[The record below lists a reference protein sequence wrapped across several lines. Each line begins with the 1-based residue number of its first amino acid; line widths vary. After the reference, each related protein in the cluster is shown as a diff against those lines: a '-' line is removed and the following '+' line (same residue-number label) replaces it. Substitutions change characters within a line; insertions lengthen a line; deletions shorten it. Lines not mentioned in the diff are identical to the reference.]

1 MTEPQSEAV
10 WRPFLDWIA
19 ASPQDFALDEA
30 QIIGSI
36 PARNWWDANFLRGH
50 LPGAVM
56 TDPRSRT
63 AQGDVWWV
71 NDAGQVGWFLHGY
84 QSVWLPASLLDKD
97 QAERLTDRLFAASRQ
112 WSVLLAFNKWLA
124 GAPHDAVAAARN
136 TATNPAVLTAFA
148 LAIIVGAGPPA
159 YPGIPGHEPDLGK
172 ARQDAGALDRAMD
185 VAQARAGCRLIC
197 VGEQLFRA
205 RLAALFL
212 GRQLPVV
219 AGG

>member
-1 MTEPQSEAV
+1 
-10 WRPFLDWIA
+10 
-19 ASPQDFALDEA
+19 
-30 QIIGSI
+30 
-36 PARNWWDANFLRGH
+36 
-50 LPGAVM
+50 
-56 TDPRSRT
+56 
-63 AQGDVWWV
+63 V

-97 QAERLTDRLFAASRQ
+97 QAERLTDRLFAASRR

-185 VAQARAGCRLIC
+185 VARARAGCRLIC